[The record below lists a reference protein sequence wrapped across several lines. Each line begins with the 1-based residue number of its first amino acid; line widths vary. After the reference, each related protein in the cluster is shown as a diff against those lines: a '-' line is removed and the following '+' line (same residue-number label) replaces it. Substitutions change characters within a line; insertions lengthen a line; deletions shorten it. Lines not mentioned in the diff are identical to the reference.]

1 VVRALKI
8 GALSDGV
15 LLVIGWALKIGSEF
29 VRGWWKQG
37 GQLGFFSSDGRVVSL
52 ST

>member
-1 VVRALKI
+1 VIRVLKI

-15 LLVIGWALKIGSEF
+15 LLVIDWALKIGGEF

-37 GQLGFFSSDGRVVSL
+37 GQLGFSRQMVDL
-52 ST
+52 

>member
-29 VRGWWKQG
+29 VRGWSAGLFLVRW
-37 GQLGFFSSDGRVVSL
+37 
-52 ST
+52 